1 MQQKLPEKA
10 NEQPWMKIRSFET
23 AYFAGFTKTHA
34 LHHWLERLKVREK
47 QISRTFHELS
57 RDKCLFRLWNMIPH
71 DSRRI
76 ACSGYV
82 YKFLWK
88 LFPLTR
94 RKTRRRVS
102 VWQCHVAKKSNRFS
116 PRLSANAVRQ
126 NLAAEQE
133 IHFTIDSAFFSSLSV
148 QMQNVLIDVLCQQ
161 VSRGK
166 TASFASGWIVSQWV
180 IKSLGAWP
188 RSAGEMFSY

>member
-1 MQQKLPEKA
+1 MQQKLPPCLAGKA
-10 NEQPWMKIRSFET
+10 NEQPWMKNRSLET
-23 AYFAGFTKTHA
+23 AYFAGFSKAHA

-71 DSRRI
+71 DFCRI

-82 YKFLWK
+82 DKFWWK
-88 LFPLTR
+88 FWRDEKPDAGYLFG
-94 RKTRRRVS
+94 S
-102 VWQCHVAKKSNRFS
+102 VMWWKKSNRFTS
-116 PRLSANAVRQ
+116 RLSANAVRQ

-133 IHFTIDSAFFSSLSV
+133 NHFTIDSAYFSALSV
-148 QMQNVLIDVLCQQ
+148 QMQNVFIDVLCQQ

-166 TASFASGWIVSQWV
+166 TAASAS
-180 IKSLGAWP
+180 
-188 RSAGEMFSY
+188 R